1 MQQFSARFCFQLI
14 LIFFDCCVFSFQSN
28 EVFVVPMLFL
38 IYCGCLVY
46 VLVIIV
52 ILLVFCIFQVFE
64 VQFLPRPLVIASLK
78 CFFYYPP
85 PSWSPPEKKNM
96 SLLYFLHVVLVL
108 FSSSRLPFVCYFIE
122 RRRSLRSKK
131 DRQKLIVQNSLH
143 CSLLFYFICFLSELF
158 YQ

>member
-28 EVFVVPMLFL
+28 EVFVPTLFL

-78 CFFYYPP
+78 CFFYYPRP
-85 PSWSPPEKKNM
+85 HFLVPTREEK
-96 SLLYFLHVVLVL
+96 HVVALL
-108 FSSSRLPFVCYFIE
+108 SAFCAC
-122 RRRSLRSKK
+122 SLQLLLAAFR
-131 DRQKLIVQNSLH
+131 
-143 CSLLFYFICFLSELF
+143 LLFYRAKKKS
-158 YQ
+158 QKQKGSTN